1 MKWSVETMVKRFKCL
16 SAVSALFISITVLLA
31 GCGSSSAPYKKDD
44 TYKDSDDY
52 FVKVT
57 AENEWKVKGYQG
69 HEAIYKVEPMEYKGG
84 SYSVVAMSVK
94 EKIKGND
101 PWLVFGG
108 IQYYIIAPTE
118 KGFNSVYMG
127 KDHPNDTKWK
137 KLKSELEKTS
147 DQEALLKKEFE
158 NNKKTLKKFEKTN

>member
-1 MKWSVETMVKRFKCL
+1 MFKRFKFL
-16 SAVSALFISITVLLA
+16 SIVSALFISITVLLA
-31 GCGSSSAPYKKDD
+31 GCGGSSVPYKKDD
-44 TYKDSDDY
+44 IYKDSNDY
-52 FVKVT
+52 FVTVT

-84 SYSVVAMSVK
+84 SYLVVAMSVK

-108 IQYYIIAPTE
+108 TQYYIIAPTE

-127 KDHPNDTKWK
+127 SANSKDTKWE

-147 DQEALLKKEFE
+147 DQEELLKKEFE